1 MARKNRLKR
10 KMVMQGCCPGESL
23 YPVVIRYVDG
33 DGQDIFPRW
42 SKFYRAGTTVKVPS
56 PSNDPQGREPDQPL
70 VQLKVERQP
79 TMVMV
84 TYTKPRRKARWSD

>member
-33 DGQDIFPRW
+33 DG
-42 SKFYRAGTTVKVPS
+42 
-56 PSNDPQGREPDQPL
+56 
-70 VQLKVERQP
+70 
-79 TMVMV
+79 
-84 TYTKPRRKARWSD
+84 